1 MMKNLKQTS
10 VEGKVVL
17 VRGDLDLPINVKGEI
32 ISDFRIRALLPTL
45 QYLIQ
50 EKAKEIIIIAHLG
63 RPVVR
68 LRERIELIREG
79 NPRLSM
85 QVVAQR
91 LAKLLK
97 IKGDGLAEV
106 QLDGFAL
113 PAFALNSQ
121 IKVIENIRFDGREIK
136 GDESLSEELAS
147 LGDILVYDAFAVAH
161 RDHSSTA
168 GLIKKIKSVA
178 GFQLEKEVESL
189 QRLVDESDLPYVMVL
204 GGAKVETKM
213 PIIERLMDKVDKFLL
228 GGIMANN
235 FAKAQDYEIKNSAF
249 DAKFVEL
256 AGELLA
262 NEAEKFEVPEDF
274 VWQGTRI
281 MDIGTKTR
289 QKFVEEILAAKT
301 VFWNGTVG
309 VTSLTAQDYKFGS
322 LDIAAA
328 MAKNKDA
335 FTVISGGDTVGL
347 LEEQGVDFNDYS
359 FVSTG
364 GGATVEF
371 LGGKELPALKALRF
385 YK

>member
-1 MMKNLKQTS
+1 MMRNLKQAS

-17 VRGDLDLPINVKGEI
+17 VRGDLDVPLNVEGQI
-32 ISDFRIRALLPTL
+32 ISDFRLKTLLPIL
-45 QYLIQ
+45 QYLIK
-50 EKAKEIIIIAHLG
+50 EKAKEIIIVGHLG

-68 LRERIELIREG
+68 PRERVELIREG
-79 NPRLSM
+79 NPRLSVE
-85 QVVAQR
+85 VVAQR

-97 IKGDGLAEV
+97 IKGQITEV
-106 QLDGFAL
+106 QLDNFAL

-121 IKVIENIRFDGREIK
+121 IKIIENIRFDAREIK
-136 GDESLSEELAS
+136 GDESLSEELAN

-161 RDHSSTA
+161 REHASTS
-168 GLIKKIKSVA
+168 GLIKKMKTVA
-178 GFQLEKEVESL
+178 GFQLEKEVASL
-189 QRLVDESDLPYVMVL
+189 QRLIEETDSPYLMVL

-213 PIIERLMDKVDKFLL
+213 PIIERLLGSVDKFLL
-228 GGIMANN
+228 GGVMANN
-235 FAKAQDYEIKNSAF
+235 FAKSQDYEIKNSAF
-249 DAKFVEL
+249 EGNFVEL
-256 AGELLA
+256 AGELY
-262 NEAEKFEVPEDF
+262 AENPDKFMVPEDF

-289 QKFVEEILAAKT
+289 KKFVEQIGKAKT

-322 LDIAAA
+322 LDIASS

-347 LEEQGVDFNDYS
+347 LEEQGLDLHNYS

-364 GGATVEF
+364 GGATLEF
-371 LGGKELPALKALRF
+371 LGGKELPALKALKF
-385 YK
+385 YS